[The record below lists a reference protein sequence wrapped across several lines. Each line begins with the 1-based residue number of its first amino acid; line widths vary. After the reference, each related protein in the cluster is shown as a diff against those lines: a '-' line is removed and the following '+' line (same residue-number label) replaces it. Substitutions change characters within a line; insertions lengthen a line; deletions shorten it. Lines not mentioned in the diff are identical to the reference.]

1 MRRTYKQAAI
11 IFLALV
17 TASLRLSA
25 QIDFSGSWAARNY
38 GDALGNRPGPGP
50 TPVDYLGLPINENA
64 RERALLYSPSQISMP
79 ERMCSL
85 YAPIYVLLGPFGLK
99 LSNETEPRNGTTTA
113 WKIAAWEDMGTI
125 TIWMDG
131 RPHPSANAPHEPGG
145 FTTGVWEDDVL
156 TTFTTHMKTGVL
168 RRNGVATT
176 DRATLKLRFF
186 RHDDILTVTGR
197 IDDPLVLTEPLYLT
211 RTFQLSKVPPYPAVG
226 GPCIPG
232 DEGVPVG
239 SVPHYFPGKNPF
251 LFEMTTK
258 YNIPHEA
265 ALGGAETMY
274 PDFRK
279 KIRDSYEFPKPC
291 TADCGGP
298 GAFPLR

>member
-25 QIDFSGSWAARNY
+25 QIDLSGSWAARNY

-113 WKIAAWEDMGTI
+113 WRIAAWEDMGTI

-145 FTTGVWEDDVL
+145 FTAGVWEDDVL

-226 GPCIPG
+226 GPCIR
-232 DEGVPVG
+232 E
-239 SVPHYFPGKNPF
+239 
-251 LFEMTTK
+251 TK
-258 YNIPHEA
+258 GYLSDPCRIICRGRIPSSS
-265 ALGGAETMY
+265 
-274 PDFRK
+274 K
-279 KIRDSYEFPKPC
+279 
-291 TADCGGP
+291 
-298 GAFPLR
+298 